1 MGFEVG
7 STKKIVLVKGQVTV
21 FRTIGRR
28 KTFGVHMVGGPK
40 VKSEKKKTRAKSQKR
55 TGLKMN

>member
-7 STKKIVLVKGQVTV
+7 STKKIVLVKGQTMV
-21 FRTIGRR
+21 FRTIGRM

-40 VKSEKKKTRAKSQKR
+40 IKSEKKKICAKRQKR